1 MFSNKEKC
9 NAEKNSKFIFII
21 FAFFFCSTLGLTAT
35 EIEKTANAF
44 GSSMR
49 EIVFPGVSRE
59 VMFHSFDEDK
69 RWTLGGL
76 GNFFFILFFLLI
88 FRRIWKVS
96 RRLRRHLHPPAET
109 PESWPERPIFISS
122 KDVHYALITSPRGWT
137 FKTDTWVSQN
147 FINSAR
153 IKNSTVLSS
162 KTQFEV
168 FCYKTCHIFRGF
180 F

>member
-1 MFSNKEKC
+1 MH
-9 NAEKNSKFIFII
+9 AEKNSKFIFII

-76 GNFFFILFFLLI
+76 
-88 FRRIWKVS
+88 
-96 RRLRRHLHPPAET
+96 
-109 PESWPERPIFISS
+109 
-122 KDVHYALITSPRGWT
+122 
-137 FKTDTWVSQN
+137 
-147 FINSAR
+147 
-153 IKNSTVLSS
+153 
-162 KTQFEV
+162 
-168 FCYKTCHIFRGF
+168 
-180 F
+180 

>member
-1 MFSNKEKC
+1 MQTS
-9 NAEKNSKFIFII
+9 
-21 FAFFFCSTLGLTAT
+21 
-35 EIEKTANAF
+35 
-44 GSSMR
+44 
-49 EIVFPGVSRE
+49 
-59 VMFHSFDEDK
+59 HSFLK
-69 RWTLGGL
+69 RQKKPPWVALL
-76 GNFFFILFFLLI
+76 NFFFLI

-137 FKTDTWVSQN
+137 FKTDTWVSQK

-168 FCYKTCHIFRGF
+168 FCCTTWHIFRGF
-180 F
+180 FRNQKLVIQCFALLFPRLFNFFAQFLHTKNNYFLTKKN

>member
-1 MFSNKEKC
+1 MSTQNV
-9 NAEKNSKFIFII
+9 NAAR
-21 FAFFFCSTLGLTAT
+21 FARNVEWDFFCDFQTPCAT

-137 FKTDTWVSQN
+137 FKTDTWVSQK